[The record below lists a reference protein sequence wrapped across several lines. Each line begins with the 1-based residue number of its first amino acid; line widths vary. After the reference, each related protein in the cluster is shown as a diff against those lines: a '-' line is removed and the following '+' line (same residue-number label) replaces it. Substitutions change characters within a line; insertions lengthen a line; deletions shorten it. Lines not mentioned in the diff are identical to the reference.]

1 MDGVSGGAERGGW
14 GAGSGLSPRLC
25 VWGCAQLRGAGRS
38 GTGVTVWTQLWPP
51 TVHGRQLGVWGGER
65 EDDGDLAEREVRPS
79 LERGFAASGGL
90 VRGSGAGCLRRERW
104 WE

>member
-1 MDGVSGGAERGGW
+1 MRALGSVPAFVSGAAHSSGAPG
-14 GAGSGLSPRLC
+14 
-25 VWGCAQLRGAGRS
+25 GAGRELRS
-38 GTGVTVWTQLWPP
+38 GHLWPP
-51 TVHGRQLGVWGGER
+51 TVHGRQLGVSGEER

-90 VRGSGAGCLRRERW
+90 VRGSGAGCLRRERG